1 MMFYVVALRRRQF
14 RWWASLQPGVQTT
27 CSHLFVLLLQAYYGG
42 EAVCAEAASDDYD
55 PKELVCGGCSD
66 VTAAQVSFGCE

>member
-1 MMFYVVALRRRQF
+1 MQIACFLHVLV
-14 RWWASLQPGVQTT
+14 
-27 CSHLFVLLLQAYYGG
+27 LFLQAYYGG

-66 VTAAQVSFGCE
+66 VTAAQVREGVMGVGCEGSNGCGV

>member
-1 MMFYVVALRRRQF
+1 MYIGGL
-14 RWWASLQPGVQTT
+14 SLQR
-27 CSHLFVLLLQAYYGG
+27 CADCLLSSCACFVVFLQAYYGG

-66 VTAAQVSFGCE
+66 VTAAQVSVECEGSDGCGV

>member
-1 MMFYVVALRRRQF
+1 MWLFHVEDSFVGGPL
-14 RWWASLQPGVQTT
+14 SQPGVQTI
-27 CSHLFVLLLQAYYGG
+27 CSHLLVLLLQAYYGG

-66 VTAAQVSFGCE
+66 VTAAQVSFGYE

>member
-1 MMFYVVALRRRQF
+1 MQIACFLYVLV
-14 RWWASLQPGVQTT
+14 
-27 CSHLFVLLLQAYYGG
+27 LFLQAYYGG

-66 VTAAQVSFGCE
+66 VTAAQVSVGCEGSDGCGV